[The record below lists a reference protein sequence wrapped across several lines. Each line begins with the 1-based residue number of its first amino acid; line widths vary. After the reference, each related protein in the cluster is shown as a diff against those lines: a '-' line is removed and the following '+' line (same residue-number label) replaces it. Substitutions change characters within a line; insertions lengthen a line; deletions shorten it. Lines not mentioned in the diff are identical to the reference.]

1 MSNTPVPMTPE
12 GHKKMQEELKY
23 LKAVERP
30 KVVDAIEV
38 ARGHG
43 DLSENAEYDAAKEK
57 QGQLMGKIAFIE
69 DQLARAQIIDPASIG
84 HQKGQEKIVFGAS
97 IKMTDVDSGESLS
110 YQIVGAYESD
120 IKIGKISVES
130 PIAKSLI
137 GKETGDVV
145 KVTTPRGAREFEII
159 EILYR

>member
-69 DQLARAQIIDPASIG
+69 DQLARAQIIDPASIE
-84 HQKGQEKIVFGAS
+84 HEKIVFGAS

>member
-69 DQLARAQIIDPASIG
+69 DQLARAQIIDPASIE
-84 HQKGQEKIVFGAS
+84 HEKIVFGAS

-120 IKIGKISVES
+120 IKIGKISIES

>member
-1 MSNTPVPMTPE
+1 MSNNPVPMTPE

-69 DQLARAQIIDPASIG
+69 DQLARAQIIDPASIE
-84 HQKGQEKIVFGAS
+84 HEKIVFGAS
-97 IKMTDVDSGESLS
+97 IKMTDVDSRESLS

-120 IKIGKISVES
+120 IKIGKISIES

>member
-1 MSNTPVPMTPE
+1 MSNNPVPMTPE

-57 QGQLMGKIAFIE
+57 QGQLMGKIAFLE
-69 DQLARAQIIDPASIG
+69 DQLARAQIIDPAGIE
-84 HQKGQEKIVFGAS
+84 QEKIVFGAS

-120 IKIGKISVES
+120 IKIGRISIES

-159 EILYR
+159 EVIYR

>member
-1 MSNTPVPMTPE
+1 MSTQAVPMTPE

-30 KVVDAIEV
+30 KIVDAIEV

-43 DLSENAEYDAAKEK
+43 DLSENAEYDAAKER
-57 QGQLMGKIAFIE
+57 QGQLMGRIAFIE
-69 DQLARAQIIDPASIG
+69 DQLARAQVIDPASID
-84 HQKGQEKIVFGAS
+84 QEKVVFGAS
-97 IKMTDVDSGESLS
+97 VKMVDVDSGESLT
-110 YQIVGAYESD
+110 YRIVGAYESD
-120 IKIGKISVES
+120 IKSGKISIES

-159 EILYR
+159 EVAYR

>member
-69 DQLARAQIIDPASIG
+69 DQLARAQIIDPASIE
-84 HQKGQEKIVFGAS
+84 HEKIVLGAS

>member
-1 MSNTPVPMTPE
+1 MSDNPVPMTPE
-12 GHKKMQEELKY
+12 GHKKLQEELKY

-30 KVVDAIEV
+30 KIVDAIEV

-69 DQLARAQIIDPASIG
+69 DQLARAQIIDPSTIV
-84 HQKGQEKIVFGAS
+84 QDKIVFGAS
-97 IKMTDVDSGESLS
+97 VKMVDVDSGEELS

-120 IKIGKISVES
+120 IKLGKISIES

-137 GKETGDVV
+137 GKEIGDVV
-145 KVTTPRGAREFEII
+145 KVVTPGRSRELEII
-159 EILYR
+159 KIHYGH